1 MDIYGTPMLSRV
13 VQSLKRPQRFFL
25 DKFFPAVETSQ
36 NDTIFFDVELAGE
49 KRRLAPY
56 VHPLTEGKL
65 VEAIGY
71 ETKSFKPAYIKSKVV
86 HDPTRPFVRLA
97 GENIGTGQTMSPMQR
112 REAQLARDLRE
123 MADMLTRRL
132 EYMAVE
138 ALRDGQ
144 IVVKMLRPDATSE
157 TVTVDFGRSSN
168 CEFTLSGATLWG
180 ATGVKPTKD
189 LETWAMA
196 VLKESGSSVRTL
208 IHDPDAWQ
216 ALRDSTGFEK
226 KLDLRRVISGE
237 INIGLLPEFVQYKGN
252 DGTFD
257 HWVYAERYWNPDAS
271 PSAAEASL
279 LDSGRV
285 IGVGD
290 VLGVRHFGA
299 IKDEEAGFQPMEYYT
314 KSWTIPDPSTRILLM
329 QSAPLMVPYRINA
342 SFSAKVLA

>member
-1 MDIYGTPMLSRV
+1 
-13 VQSLKRPQRFFL
+13 L

-71 ETKSFKPAYIKSKVV
+71 ETKSFKPAYIKAKMV
-86 HDPTRPFVRLA
+86 HDPTRPFVRMA

-144 IVVKMLRPDATSE
+144 IVVKMLRPDGTSE
-157 TVTVDFGRSSN
+157 SVTVDFVRSSN
-168 CEFTLSGATLWG
+168 CEATLGAGSRWG
-180 ATGVKPTKD
+180 EAGVKPLTN
-189 LETWAMA
+189 LEDWAMKT
-196 VLKESGSSVRTL
+196 LTESGSAIRNW
-208 IHDPDAWQ
+208 IMAPDAWQ
-216 ALRDSTGFEK
+216 KLRESTGFEK
-226 KLDLRRVISGE
+226 KLDLRRVVSGD
-237 INIGLLPEFVQYKGN
+237 INTALLPEFVQYKGN
-252 DGTFD
+252 DGAFD
-257 HWVYAERYWNPDAS
+257 YWVYAERYWNPDAT
-271 PSAAEASL
+271 PAAAEATL

-299 IKDEEAGFQPMEYYT
+299 IVDEEAGFQPMEFFA
-314 KSWTIPDPSTRILLM
+314 KSWCEHDPSVRILLM

>member
-1 MDIYGTPMLSRV
+1 MDIYSTPMLSRV
-13 VQSLKRPQRFFL
+13 VESLKRPQRFFL
-25 DKFFPAVETSQ
+25 DKFFPAIETSQ

-71 ETKSFKPAYIKSKVV
+71 ETKSFKPAYIKAKTV
-86 HDPTRPFVRLA
+86 HDPTRPFVRMA

-138 ALRDGQ
+138 AVRDGQ
-144 IVVKMLRPDATSE
+144 IVVKMLRPDATTE
-157 TVTVDFGRSSN
+157 TVTVSFGRD
-168 CEFTLSGATLWG
+168 ATLQITKSAGTRWDVS
-180 ATGVKPTKD
+180 GVSPVED
-189 LETWAMA
+189 LEAWSLLT
-196 VLKESGSSVRTL
+196 LKKSGSSVRT
-208 IHDPDAWQ
+208 IIMDPDSWQ
-216 ALRDSTGFEK
+216 LIKKSVAFEK
-226 KLDLRRVISGE
+226 KLDLRRVVSGE
-237 INIGLLPEFVQYKGN
+237 INVGLLPEFVQYKGN

-257 HWVYAERYWNPDAS
+257 YWVYAEQYWNPDAS

-285 IGVGD
+285 IGIGD
-290 VLGVRHFGA
+290 ILGVRHFGA
-299 IKDEEAGFQPMEYYT
+299 IKDEEAGFQPMEFFT

>member
-1 MDIYGTPMLSRV
+1 MDIYSTPMLSRV

-25 DKFFPAVETSQ
+25 DKWFPSVETSQ

-71 ETKSFKPAYIKSKVV
+71 ETKSFKPAYIKAKTV
-86 HDPTRPFVRLA
+86 HDPTRPFVRMA

-123 MADMLTRRL
+123 LADMLTRRL
-132 EYMAVE
+132 EYQAAE

-144 IVVKMLRPDATSE
+144 IVVKMLRPDATTES
-157 TVTVDFGRSSN
+157 VTVSFGRDAALQITKSA
-168 CEFTLSGATLWG
+168 GQRWG
-180 ATGVKPTKD
+180 VDGVNPVED
-189 LETWAMA
+189 LESWAML
-196 VLKESGSSVRTL
+196 VLTKSGSSVRT
-208 IHDPDAWQ
+208 IVTDPDAWQ
-216 ALRDSTGFEK
+216 KLKKSANFEK
-226 KLDLRRVISGE
+226 KLDLRRVVSGD
-237 INIGLLPEFVQYKGN
+237 INLGLLPEFVQYKGN

-257 HWVYAERYWNPDAS
+257 YWVYAERYWNADAS
-271 PSAAEASL
+271 PSAAEAAL

-285 IGVGD
+285 IGIGD
-290 VLGVRHFGA
+290 ILGVRHFGA
-299 IKDEEAGFQPMEYYT
+299 IKDEEAGFQPMEYFT
-314 KSWTIPDPSTRILLM
+314 KSWVEKDPSIRILLM

>member
-1 MDIYGTPMLSRV
+1 MDIYSTPMLSRV
-13 VQSLKRPQRFFL
+13 VESLKRPQRFFL

-56 VHPLTEGKL
+56 VHPLVEGKL

-71 ETKSFKPAYIKSKVV
+71 ETKSFKPAYVKAKTV
-86 HDPTRPFVRLA
+86 HDPTRPFVRQA

-144 IVVKMLRPDATSE
+144 IVVKMLRPDATTES
-157 TVTVDFGRSSN
+157 VTVDFGRDSSL
-168 CEFTLSGATLWG
+168 EITKSSGTRWSVDGIDPL
-180 ATGVKPTKD
+180 KD
-189 LETWAMA
+189 LEDWSML
-196 VLKESGSSVRTL
+196 VLKASGSAVRTVVL
-208 IHDPDAWQ
+208 DPAGWQ
-216 ALRDSTGFEK
+216 CIRKSSAFEK

-237 INIGLLPEFVQYKGN
+237 INTALLPEFVQYKGN
-252 DGTFD
+252 DGAFD
-257 HWVYAERYWNPDAS
+257 YWVYAEQYWNPDAS
-271 PSAAEASL
+271 PSAADASL

-299 IKDEEAGFQPMEYYT
+299 IKDEEAGFQPMEYFT
-314 KSWTIPDPSTRILLM
+314 KSWLEHDPSVRILLM